1 MIDLISGYI
10 VGMGILHGVNPSMGW
25 LLGVYYALR
34 NRSLKDLYLAQ
45 LAVTAGHISSIMLTL
60 GPLYYLFT
68 NSNIPL
74 WLTGAFLLAYA
85 AYRILKKRRHPFLG
99 LKFDMKKLSA
109 ISFLL
114 AFQHAGTL
122 SLIPILCLS
131 PTLNLP
137 RFRLFEILIVHGFGV
152 ITGIYF
158 VSTLVYMLGVGVLSK
173 IWINF
178 DFLWI
183 SALLIVGF
191 SALLSPVFMQHLF
204 SS

>member
-10 VGMGILHGVNPSMGW
+10 VGVGILHGVHPLMGW
-25 LLGVYYALR
+25 LLGVYYALQ

-45 LAVTAGHISSIMLTL
+45 LAVTAGHISSILLTL
-60 GPLYYLFT
+60 GPLYYLFI

-99 LKFDMKKLSA
+99 LKFGLKRLSA

-131 PTLNLP
+131 PTLNP
-137 RFRLFEILIVHGFGV
+137 HRLGLLEILIVHGFGV

-173 IWINF
+173 IWVNF

-183 SALLIVGF
+183 GALLIVGF
-191 SALLSPVFMQHLF
+191 SALLSPVFMQLLF

>member
-1 MIDLISGYI
+1 
-10 VGMGILHGVNPSMGW
+10 MGILHGANPSMGW

-99 LKFDMKKLSA
+99 LKFDMKKVVSHKLSA
-109 ISFLL
+109 RFPACRHPITNSHTMF
-114 AFQHAGTL
+114 
-122 SLIPILCLS
+122 IPN
-131 PTLNLP
+131 PQP
-137 RFRLFEILIVHGFGV
+137 PEVQAV
-152 ITGIYF
+152 
-158 VSTLVYMLGVGVLSK
+158 
-173 IWINF
+173 
-178 DFLWI
+178 
-183 SALLIVGF
+183 
-191 SALLSPVFMQHLF
+191 
-204 SS
+204 